1 MFNPIYAVVYVIDLV
16 YNIVLSVIKVSFQ
29 CLTGNI
35 EPVVMEVPTDLSR
48 EISQVIL
55 GNSITLTPG
64 TLTLDIDHERQV
76 LIVAVITPRAPQEVI
91 PFEPYIKGMLEG

>member
-1 MFNPIYAVVYVIDLV
+1 MFNPIYAIVYAIDLV
-16 YNIVLSVIKVSFQ
+16 YNIILSVIKVSFQ

-35 EPVVMEVPTDLSR
+35 EPVVMEVPTVLTR

-76 LIVAVITPRAPQEVI
+76 LIVAVISPRAPQEVI
-91 PFEPYIKGMLEG
+91 PFEPFIKGMLEG